1 MLAVATHCLFSS
13 PFVARFI
20 CHRQRFA
27 ANAQTLIQNGNT
39 AVKSERRTCMVKRDR
54 DILIRFF
61 VTANEK
67 AVIQKR
73 MELVGLTNMSTYLRK
88 ISMDGYLINAD
99 YTYIKEMNAELSV
112 IGRNINQIAARANST
127 GIIYADD
134 VSEIKKKQEEIWL
147 LQKSILSNLR

>member
-1 MLAVATHCLFSS
+1 MA
-13 PFVARFI
+13 
-20 CHRQRFA
+20 
-27 ANAQTLIQNGNT
+27 
-39 AVKSERRTCMVKRDR
+39 KRDR

-61 VTANEK
+61 VTADEK

-99 YTYIKEMNAELSV
+99 YTYIKEMNAELSA
-112 IGRNINQIAARANST
+112 IGRNINQTAARVNST
-127 GIIYADD
+127 GIIYAEDIM
-134 VSEIKKKQEEIWL
+134 EIKKKQEEIWQ

>member
-1 MLAVATHCLFSS
+1 MS
-13 PFVARFI
+13 
-20 CHRQRFA
+20 
-27 ANAQTLIQNGNT
+27 
-39 AVKSERRTCMVKRDR
+39 KRDR

-61 VTANEK
+61 VTAEEK

-99 YTYIKEMNAELSV
+99 YTYIKEMNAELSA

-127 GIIYADD
+127 GIIYDGD
-134 VSEIKKKQEEIWL
+134 IMEIKKKQEEIWQ

>member
-1 MLAVATHCLFSS
+1 
-13 PFVARFI
+13 
-20 CHRQRFA
+20 
-27 ANAQTLIQNGNT
+27 
-39 AVKSERRTCMVKRDR
+39 MVKRDR

-61 VTANEK
+61 VTADEK

-112 IGRNINQIAARANST
+112 IGKNINQIAARVNST
-127 GIIYADD
+127 GIIYAEDIT
-134 VSEIKKKQEEIWL
+134 EIKKKQEEIWQ

>member
-1 MLAVATHCLFSS
+1 MA
-13 PFVARFI
+13 
-20 CHRQRFA
+20 
-27 ANAQTLIQNGNT
+27 
-39 AVKSERRTCMVKRDR
+39 KRDR

-61 VTANEK
+61 VTADER

-99 YTYIKEMNAELSV
+99 YTYIKEMNAELSA
-112 IGRNINQIAARANST
+112 IGRNINQIATRANST
-127 GIIYADD
+127 GIIYAEDIT
-134 VSEIKKKQEEIWL
+134 EIKKKQEEIWQ

>member
-1 MLAVATHCLFSS
+1 MA
-13 PFVARFI
+13 
-20 CHRQRFA
+20 
-27 ANAQTLIQNGNT
+27 
-39 AVKSERRTCMVKRDR
+39 KRDR
-54 DILIRFF
+54 DMLIRFF
-61 VTANEK
+61 VTADEK

-99 YTYIKEMNAELSV
+99 YTYIKEMNAELSA

-127 GIIYADD
+127 GIIYAEDIT
-134 VSEIKKKQEEIWL
+134 EIKKKQEEIWQ

>member
-1 MLAVATHCLFSS
+1 MA
-13 PFVARFI
+13 
-20 CHRQRFA
+20 
-27 ANAQTLIQNGNT
+27 
-39 AVKSERRTCMVKRDR
+39 KRDR

-61 VTANEK
+61 VTADEK

-99 YTYIKEMNAELSV
+99 YTYIKEMNAELSA

-134 VSEIKKKQEEIWL
+134 IAEIKKKQEEIWQ

>member
-1 MLAVATHCLFSS
+1 
-13 PFVARFI
+13 
-20 CHRQRFA
+20 
-27 ANAQTLIQNGNT
+27 
-39 AVKSERRTCMVKRDR
+39 MVKRDR

-61 VTANEK
+61 VTADEK

-99 YTYIKEMNAELSV
+99 YTYIKEMNAELSA
-112 IGRNINQIAARANST
+112 IGRNINQISARVNST
-127 GIIYADD
+127 GIIYDGD
-134 VSEIKKKQEEIWL
+134 IMEIKKKQEEIWQ

>member
-1 MLAVATHCLFSS
+1 MA
-13 PFVARFI
+13 
-20 CHRQRFA
+20 
-27 ANAQTLIQNGNT
+27 
-39 AVKSERRTCMVKRDR
+39 KRDR

-61 VTANEK
+61 VTADER

-73 MELVGLTNMSTYLRK
+73 MELVGLKNMSTYLRK

-99 YTYIKEMNAELSV
+99 YTYIKEMNAELSA

-127 GIIYADD
+127 GIIYAEDIT
-134 VSEIKKKQEEIWL
+134 EIKKKQEEIWQ

>member
-1 MLAVATHCLFSS
+1 
-13 PFVARFI
+13 
-20 CHRQRFA
+20 
-27 ANAQTLIQNGNT
+27 
-39 AVKSERRTCMVKRDR
+39 MVKRDR
-54 DILIRFF
+54 NILIRFF
-61 VTANEK
+61 VTAEEK
-67 AVIQKR
+67 AVIQRR

-99 YTYIKEMNAELSV
+99 YTYIKEMNAELSA

-134 VSEIKKKQEEIWL
+134 IAEIKKKQEEIWQ

>member
-1 MLAVATHCLFSS
+1 
-13 PFVARFI
+13 
-20 CHRQRFA
+20 
-27 ANAQTLIQNGNT
+27 
-39 AVKSERRTCMVKRDR
+39 MVKRDR
-54 DILIRFF
+54 DKLIRFF
-61 VTANEK
+61 VTAEEK

-99 YTYIKEMNAELSV
+99 YTYIKEMNAELSA

-127 GIIYADD
+127 GIIYAEDIT
-134 VSEIKKKQEEIWL
+134 EIKKKQEEIWQ

>member
-1 MLAVATHCLFSS
+1 MS
-13 PFVARFI
+13 
-20 CHRQRFA
+20 
-27 ANAQTLIQNGNT
+27 
-39 AVKSERRTCMVKRDR
+39 KRDR

-61 VTANEK
+61 VTAEEK

-99 YTYIKEMNAELSV
+99 YTYIKEMNAELSA
-112 IGRNINQIAARANST
+112 IGRNINQIATRATST
-127 GIIYADD
+127 GIIYAEDIT
-134 VSEIKKKQEEIWL
+134 EIKKKQEEIWQ

>member
-1 MLAVATHCLFSS
+1 
-13 PFVARFI
+13 
-20 CHRQRFA
+20 
-27 ANAQTLIQNGNT
+27 
-39 AVKSERRTCMVKRDR
+39 MVKRDR

-61 VTANEK
+61 VTAEEK
-67 AVIQKR
+67 AVIRER

-99 YTYIKEMNAELSV
+99 YTYIKEMNAELSA

-134 VSEIKKKQEEIWL
+134 IAEIKKKQEEIWQ

>member
-1 MLAVATHCLFSS
+1 MA
-13 PFVARFI
+13 
-20 CHRQRFA
+20 
-27 ANAQTLIQNGNT
+27 
-39 AVKSERRTCMVKRDR
+39 KRDR

-61 VTANEK
+61 VTAEEK
-67 AVIQKR
+67 AVIQMR

-88 ISMDGYLINAD
+88 ISMDGYLINVD
-99 YTYIKEMNAELSV
+99 YTYIKEMNAELSA

-134 VSEIKKKQEEIWL
+134 IAEIKKKQEEIWL